1 VCKALWRAVFRVRMH
16 RARLRARAYL
26 FPLQSLASHAF
37 APVVADTDVRFCE
50 EEEGEGCLPCGTN
63 LVLLGGPALN
73 SVTAHLHTAQRERGF
88 AVRFPG
94 GGAAAVVGEP
104 FAIGD
109 RVFSANATAL
119 LAAVGWADERARC
132 RGSGSGSVGE
142 LFGATDARASPAR
155 LALVVAGTDAD
166 GLFAALRF
174 AAPVI
179 PPMVRAPFSNLFPD
193 AIVLGPRVLRDG
205 YGGVLLAGY
214 FDARWQLD
222 EVASWAA

>member
-1 VCKALWRAVFRVRMH
+1 M
-16 RARLRARAYL
+16 
-26 FPLQSLASHAF
+26 
-37 APVVADTDVRFCE
+37 RFCE
-50 EEEGEGCLPCGTN
+50 GEEGEGCLPCGTN

-73 SVTAHLHTAQRERGF
+73 SVTAHLHATQRERGF

-94 GGAAAVVGEP
+94 GGSAAAAVGEP

-119 LAAVGWADERARC
+119 LAAVGWADERVRC
-132 RGSGSGSVGE
+132 RGSGSGSGSGSVGE

-179 PPMVRAPFSNLFPD
+179 PPMVRGPFSNLFPD
-193 AIVLGPRVLRDG
+193 VLALGPRVLRDG

-214 FDARWQLD
+214 FDARWELD